1 MWVNPIPLPVRWMIR
16 FLLRC
21 PPPGPLDGLAALE
34 LAERV
39 RTQIQA
45 ALDEM
50 ITLRGRAY
58 RTQGAFASGHS

>member
-1 MWVNPIPLPVRWMIR
+1 MAVWVNPIPLPVRWIIR
-16 FLLRC
+16 FL
-21 PPPGPLDGLAALE
+21 PPIATIPGDLDGLAALE

-50 ITLRGRAY
+50 ITLRGRTY
-58 RTQGAFASGHS
+58 